1 MWKMGGDE
9 ERFTGSWRRFYKVEV
24 SQRVSGELVSF
35 QGETETATN
44 DEEEKNNNFQDEHKG
59 GMK

>member
-1 MWKMGGDE
+1 MGGDE

-35 QGETETATN
+35 QGETVKRQRMMKRK
-44 DEEEKNNNFQDEHKG
+44 KNNNFQDEHKG